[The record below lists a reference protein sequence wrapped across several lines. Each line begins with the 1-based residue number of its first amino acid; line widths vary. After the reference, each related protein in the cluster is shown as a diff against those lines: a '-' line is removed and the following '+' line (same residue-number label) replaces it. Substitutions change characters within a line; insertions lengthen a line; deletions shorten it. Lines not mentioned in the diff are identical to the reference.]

1 MKNWHCYFIS
11 RCSRFFLFF
20 LLFLSISC
28 STTYRSMISHSN
40 SSIRLSSNAGDQIGL
55 LLGFPLVI
63 MLSPV
68 TMIMAAEQNDEHAA
82 WLPLAPAIF
91 LRRGCG
97 ILFGMPAWLM
107 SAGWSEKSFQ
117 KQDDLVKFYCFPNT
131 IHLGHF
137 PANQVQEGIVT
148 LSNPSANPAS
158 VGTVRTTCGCL
169 ITKLSTREIPAHGQ
183 ISLTVQIPP
192 EGVSGAFIHLV
203 FIEIGGE
210 TGIVEID
217 GEAIPLATVTP
228 QQVLNA
234 GTLTAGRP
242 YRQEFLITTA
252 EPVRFEE
259 PVTEEAEAVLEKQ
272 SGTRSRLTVT
282 WTPGRE
288 STLFRHTILLPVVSP
303 PGWKPVKIVIHG
315 RVLSQSG
322 VKP

>member
-1 MKNWHCYFIS
+1 MNYL
-11 RCSRFFLFF
+11 SRFI
-20 LLFLSISC
+20 LSLIC
-28 STTYRSMISHSN
+28 
-40 SSIRLSSNAGDQIGL
+40 L
-55 LLGFPLVI
+55 LLSGYS
-63 MLSPV
+63 LSAV
-68 TMIMAAEQNDEHAA
+68 EA
-82 WLPLAPAIF
+82 LPDSI
-91 LRRGCG
+91 
-97 ILFGMPAWLM
+97 
-107 SAGWSEKSFQ
+107 Q
-117 KQDDLVKFYCFPNT
+117 
-131 IHLGHF
+131 LGHF
-137 PANQVQEGIVT
+137 PANQAQEGVIT
-148 LSNPSANPAS
+148 LRNPSDSPVS
-158 VGTVRTTCGCL
+158 VGTVRASCGCL
-169 ITKLSTREIPAHGQ
+169 VVKLSMREIPAHGQ
-183 ISLTVQIPP
+183 ISLTFQIPP
-192 EGVSGAFIHLV
+192 EGVSGAFTHMV

-210 TGIVEID
+210 IKTVKII
-217 GEAIPLATVTP
+217 GEAVPLATVTP

-259 PVTEEAEAVLEKQ
+259 PVTEEVEAVLEKQ